1 MKEEGNIQTQLLNT
15 FLEGEEGRDIFGQWF
30 AYILIANEVK
40 S

>member
-1 MKEEGNIQTQLLNT
+1 MKKEGNIQTQLLDT
-15 FLEGEEGRDIFGQWF
+15 FLKGEKGRDIFGQWF